1 MRIGL
6 LLTAMV
12 FILSS
17 VIGPAPRAS
26 AGVREEL
33 EKKLRELEQIEKR
46 QSELQSLLN
55 KNARNRKQVQAE
67 LARIE
72 ADLAKL
78 KKELSY
84 LEARLKTTEKQVAQ
98 AEGELDKLEDRLAKR
113 MDLINARVRAMAEDG
128 PVAYLEVLLQA
139 RDFRDFIE
147 RVELLRDIVR
157 QDTKIYK
164 EVVAMK
170 AQVEERKAA
179 LEQRK
184 EQIAELQQKTQAKKS
199 QIEVKSAERKKVLA
213 SLQAEKDRLEKE
225 FDDLEKISNQIAKQ
239 IAEYQK
245 KLGIKQVYNRFA
257 YPVDPPIRITSEFGM
272 RLHPILKKKK
282 MHNGV
287 DFAKPLGSP
296 MKASETGVVM
306 FAGPLP
312 SKSTGY
318 GLTVIIDH
326 GGGVTTLYAHN
337 QSIRV
342 KVGDKVDKGDVIAYV
357 GSTGYSTGPHAHFE
371 IRINGQP
378 VDPMKYLK

>member
-17 VIGPAPRAS
+17 AFGPAPRAS

-33 EKKLRELEQIEKR
+33 EKKLKELEQIERR
-46 QSELQSLLN
+46 QTELQNQLN
-55 KNARNRKQVQAE
+55 RNASNRKKVQAE

-72 ADLAKL
+72 TDLAKL
-78 KKELSY
+78 KKEMSY
-84 LEARLKTTEKQVAQ
+84 LQSRLKATEKQVAQ
-98 AEGELDKLEDRLAKR
+98 VEGELDKLQDRLGKR
-113 MDLINARVRAMAEDG
+113 MDLINARLQAMAEDG

-139 RDFRDFIE
+139 RNFTDFIE
-147 RVELLRDIVR
+147 RVDLLGEIVR
-157 QDTKIYK
+157 RDSEIYQ
-164 EVVAMK
+164 EVVSIK
-170 AQVEERKAA
+170 AQVEERKAD

-184 EQIAELQQKTQAKKS
+184 EQIAELQEKTQAKKS
-199 QIEVKSAERKKVLA
+199 QIEVKAAERSRVLA
-213 SLQAEKDRLEKE
+213 NLQTEKERLERE
-225 FDDLEKISNQIAKQ
+225 EDELEKISDRIAKE

-245 KLGIKQVYNRFA
+245 KLGIKQVYNKFD
-257 YPVDPPIRITSEFGM
+257 YPISPPIRITSSFGM

-287 DFAKPLGSP
+287 DFGKPAGSP
-296 MKASETGVVM
+296 MKASENGVVM

-312 SKSTGY
+312 TKTTGY

-342 KVGDKVDKGDVIAYV
+342 KVGDRVEKGDVIAYV